1 MKKHERKLTVS
12 YKFQNRA
19 YQQMVMIPEIR
30 LTGKWLKK
38 SGFDEGL
45 KVNVVVEEKKLI
57 ITLDENE

>member
-19 YQQMVMIPEIR
+19 YQQMVIIPEIR

-38 SGFDEGL
+38 SGFGEGQ
-45 KVNVVVEEKKLI
+45 KVNVIVEKKKLI

>member
-38 SGFDEGL
+38 SGFGEGQ
-45 KVNVVVEEKKLI
+45 KVNVMVEEKKLI